1 MLNKPSLIHAV
12 LLFVA
17 VLTLIICSTIV
28 NNTKYELSANAQGT
42 TEEKQFSIQITKA
55 RDDIRKELINQGQI
69 ASHQIEELFGFENVE
84 SNLTQAYQTSF
95 TGDIPSAVTQ
105 LLAADNALESSII
118 SMSRSGQELVSVS
131 QNESVFLD
139 DKTRIIL
146 SDFGKSLSN
155 LSEAANDIRSRLN
168 QLKYNN

>member
-1 MLNKPSLIHAV
+1 M
-12 LLFVA
+12 
-17 VLTLIICSTIV
+17 
-28 NNTKYELSANAQGT
+28 
-42 TEEKQFSIQITKA
+42 
-55 RDDIRKELINQGQI
+55 NQGQI

-105 LLAADNALESSII
+105 LLAADDALESGII
-118 SMSRSGQELVSVS
+118 SLSWSGEELVSVS

-155 LSEAANDIRSRLN
+155 LSDAANDIRSRLK
-168 QLKYNN
+168 QLN

>member
-17 VLTLIICSTIV
+17 VLTLIICSTIL

>member
-1 MLNKPSLIHAV
+1 MIPAV
-12 LLFVA
+12 LLFAALV
-17 VLTLIICSTIV
+17 TLIICSAIL
-28 NNTKYELSANAQGT
+28 NNTKYELSADAQGT
-42 TEEKQFSIQITKA
+42 TEEKQFSVQITKA
-55 RDDIRKELINQGQI
+55 RDDIRKELMNQGQI

-105 LLAADNALESSII
+105 LLAADDALESGII
-118 SMSRSGQELVSVS
+118 SLSGSGEELVSVS

-155 LSEAANDIRSRLN
+155 LSDAANDIRSRLK
-168 QLKYNN
+168 QLN

>member
-1 MLNKPSLIHAV
+1 MLNKPSLIPAV

-17 VLTLIICSTIV
+17 VLTLIICSTIL

-42 TEEKQFSIQITKA
+42 TEEQFSIQITKA

-69 ASHQIEELFGFENVE
+69 ASHQIEEQFGFENVE

-95 TGDIPSAVTQ
+95 TGNISSAVTQ

-168 QLKYNN
+168 QLN

>member
-55 RDDIRKELINQGQI
+55 RDDIRKELINQ
-69 ASHQIEELFGFENVE
+69 
-84 SNLTQAYQTSF
+84 
-95 TGDIPSAVTQ
+95 
-105 LLAADNALESSII
+105 
-118 SMSRSGQELVSVS
+118 
-131 QNESVFLD
+131 
-139 DKTRIIL
+139 
-146 SDFGKSLSN
+146 
-155 LSEAANDIRSRLN
+155 
-168 QLKYNN
+168 

>member
-1 MLNKPSLIHAV
+1 MLIKPSLIPAV

-17 VLTLIICSTIV
+17 VLTLIICSTIL
-28 NNTKYELSANAQGT
+28 NNTKYELTANAQGT

-95 TGDIPSAVTQ
+95 TGNIPSAVTQ

-168 QLKYNN
+168 QLN